1 MKTES
6 VLEEIYLKRQKK
18 FFLHKNYHKI
28 FEIELGLRIQGQL
41 TRLNINGIEGP
52 NVKNLSSKKATSQ
65 NYLKNSK
72 KRARP
77 IHPRAT
83 GTT

>member
-52 NVKNLSSKKATSQ
+52 NVKKE
-65 NYLKNSK
+65 
-72 KRARP
+72 
-77 IHPRAT
+77 
-83 GTT
+83 